1 MWGLHQSL
9 VDMSATYQQGHLSP
23 GDENHVAPPQ
33 PRARRELFELVRG
46 GRGVQV
52 GDWLLFRIAMATDWK
67 GVAVGVRH
75 DLVQE
80 IRSLLIHKRIE
91 YRRHSKEAC
100 LLASMENGQERER
113 CLVAWVA
120 EVVAAVLSP
129 AGGCGVSRK
138 MGVLELLSGA
148 LDVWVPA
155 VAQGCTKCTRA
166 RMHTGLLARRDLTQ
180 TPAGLDPRLHSPEC
194 FRAHAASAAAVPRP
208 HALDASPCRCA
219 VANEEVGT

>member
-1 MWGLHQSL
+1 MCGLHQSL

-91 YRRHSKEAC
+91 YRRHSKGAC

-155 VAQGCTKCTRA
+155 VAQGCK
-166 RMHTGLLARRDLTQ
+166 LQ
-180 TPAGLDPRLHSPEC
+180 V
-194 FRAHAASAAAVPRP
+194 HACEHACWFTCPQRP
-208 HALDASPCRCA
+208 HAETCR
-219 VANEEVGT
+219 VGSSAAQSRVLPRTRSLGCSSTSAACSGRLAMSLCGGE